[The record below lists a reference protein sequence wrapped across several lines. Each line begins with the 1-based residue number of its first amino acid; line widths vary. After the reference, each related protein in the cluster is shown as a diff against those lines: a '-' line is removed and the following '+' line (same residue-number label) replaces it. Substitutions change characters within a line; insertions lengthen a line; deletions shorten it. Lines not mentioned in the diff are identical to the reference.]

1 MIFKNPIYKENS
13 KLNIKNI
20 GGIVTSLHPAFI
32 GNDRLS
38 DGYNVWNKNGIISSR
53 PGICAT
59 ENGLISN
66 QTSNEDIK
74 MYYSNF
80 PFENVESYNNLCA
93 MVKNLG
99 YSGTQIDFFAIDS
112 EGAVHNI
119 SNIELKND
127 SNTEKYNV
135 KNLIFIK
142 SKKISG
148 CGIFVIL
155 PIHII
160 NSSTSEERKEV
171 QYFELSSDYNSF
183 IKISPQSLYRPI
195 IIKNGYGNL
204 APAEIR
210 REYKESRPEGVSLL
224 NGSFEARFVFDGVS
238 DTFSLPTTIA
248 NDAPIEIRYYRTDT
262 YYDTV
267 MIEAGQ
273 YKSKTFEY
281 LNLDIYVTV
290 NRSTGKIYF
299 RHDGDSFAMPK
310 MVDVESLR
318 ILSYCDVA
326 GADYEIFSSA
336 VSPILFDSR
345 LFIAGGENRG
355 NKVYY
360 SGKTEHLYFSEDYS
374 VSVGNKSYDLT
385 ALSMQSKYIIAFK
398 AREIFRLSITCTD
411 EIPAQKLEIDSKGL
425 VFEKPKCTVTQIN
438 DSLGCDLPDTIVT
451 CANRLVWFHS
461 DGVVYTLYG
470 SNLYTEGSIYE
481 LSSDISN
488 LLTDI
493 PKDHLTHA
501 FAADLNGY
509 YALGLYNRL
518 FLMDLRVSGFR
529 YLSNQNGKK
538 ENKLTWFLWQS
549 PEETCFISG
558 FLCGGKEYFVLSSSN
573 GQVLYTAKLSGE
585 KDIITKLDGNEEKIP
600 QFALSSAI
608 LGENFNN
615 LDRISFNALIKH
627 SAEVTVFDE
636 NQMINRQSIA
646 ESKEFKTYI
655 IPAAYKKGSIGI
667 KIKGSGEFKLKDI
680 ICYFKERIY

>member
-1 MIFKNPIYKENS
+1 MKFKNPVYKEKSNV
-13 KLNIKNI
+13 NIKNI
-20 GGIVTSLHPAFI
+20 GGIVTSLHPSVI
-32 GNDRLS
+32 GNNRLS
-38 DGYNVWNKNGIISSR
+38 DGYNIWNKNGILSSR

-66 QTSNEDIK
+66 QITNDDIK

-80 PFENVESYNNLCA
+80 PYENLDDYNNLCA

-112 EGAVHNI
+112 KGEVHRI
-119 SNIELKND
+119 SNIMLKND

-155 PIHII
+155 PVHII
-160 NSSTSEERKEV
+160 NSETAEERKEV
-171 QYFELSSDYNSF
+171 QYFELDTDYKSF
-183 IKISPQSLYRPI
+183 IKISRESLYRPI
-195 IIKNGYGNL
+195 IVKNGYGNL
-204 APAEIR
+204 APSDIR
-210 REYKESRPEGVSLL
+210 REFKESRPEGVSLL
-224 NGSFEARFVFDGVS
+224 NGSFEARFIFDGVS
-238 DTFSLPTTIA
+238 HTFALPVA
-248 NDAPIEIRYYRTDT
+248 FAEDAPIEIHCYRTET
-262 YYDTV
+262 SYDKL
-267 MIEAGQ
+267 IIGPGEFQ
-273 YKSKTFEY
+273 SQTFDH
-281 LNLDIYVTV
+281 LGRDIYVTV
-290 NRSTGKIYF
+290 NRRVGKVYL
-299 RHDGDSFAMPK
+299 RYDSEPYAMPK
-310 MVDVESLR
+310 RFGGESLR
-318 ILSYCDVA
+318 IYSYSDVS
-326 GADYEIFSSA
+326 GADYEIFSSS

-360 SGKTEHLYFSEDYS
+360 SSKTEHLYFCEDYS

-411 EIPAQKLEIDSKGL
+411 EIPIQKLELDSKGL

-493 PKDHLTHA
+493 PKAHLTHA

-509 YALGLYNRL
+509 YALGLHNRL
-518 FLMDLRVSGFR
+518 FLMDVRVSGFR
-529 YLSNQNGKK
+529 YLSNQNLKK
-538 ENKLTWFLWQS
+538 ENTLTWFLWKS
-549 PEETCFISG
+549 PEETCFFSG
-558 FLCGGKEYFVLSSSN
+558 FLCGGKEYFVLSSDN

-585 KDIITKLDGNEEKIP
+585 KDIITKSDGTEEKIP
-600 QFALSSAI
+600 NFSLSSAVF
-608 LGENFNN
+608 GENFDNI
-615 LDRISFNALIKH
+615 DTISFNALSNHPASVK
-627 SAEVTVFDE
+627 VFD
-636 NQMINRQSIA
+636 QNREFMGHRIA
-646 ESKEFKTYI
+646 KGEEFKTYI
-655 IPAAYKKGSIGI
+655 IPHVYKKGSIGI
-667 KIKGSGEFKLKDI
+667 KIEGRGEFKLKDI
-680 ICYFKERIY
+680 SCCFKERIY